1 MWSKDASLADLYSNA
16 PDIPTFAE
24 VGGNIFMVNHFEY
37 PQPAAAYLSTITAN
51 DNGDL
56 SVINTAH
63 VPDNSSRVQGLWFL
77 CRGEKT
83 PWGTHLGAE
92 EYPPDCREYEQLL
105 LPCQQDVELCGYA
118 NTSSGSGL
126 QEFARYYGLYTG
138 AEKAG
143 QGAMAFGANA
153 TNLARF
159 KELFSCYNYGASP
172 EVGITSPDGSTNV
185 IKWRTLGRIS
195 HETAVVMPDNRT
207 IYSSDDGS
215 SGVLLKFVADRPAEL
230 SSGSL
235 FGGMFKNKQGKRD
248 EFDIEWVLLG
258 KGSQAE
264 LEAIALNPST
274 RFSSMFEAVNV
285 TSDGTCPEG
294 FYPANTPFSSFKQKV
309 KGKSI
314 YVECMKVKPG
324 METAAA
330 FLETRRV
337 AAIKGATTEWEK
349 LEGITYDPH
358 RNRLYIALTSVDK
371 GMLEAN
377 AYDGLGP
384 DHLRFNPNPCGI
396 VMALELDSAF
406 SATQGTVIVAGNNKT
421 NTDKANKCD
430 VNAIAGPDNLFYA
443 NHNLFIA
450 EDTSRHANNFLW
462 AYNLKTGT
470 LSRILST
477 PVGAEVTGQ
486 RLSFAAGRAYLTW
499 AIQHPMETEEGQEP
513 ADKDQEMAM
522 RGYVGYLGPLPLEAV
537 APDAALNFAG
547 HALSVPSGSAQEQVL
562 GASKVCAA

>member
-56 SVINTAH
+56 SVVNTAH

-105 LPCQQDVELCGYA
+105 LPCQQDIELCGFA
-118 NTSSGSGL
+118 STSSGSGL
-126 QEFARYYGLYTG
+126 QEFARYYGFYTG

-143 QGAMAFGANA
+143 QGAMAFGVNA

-248 EFDIEWVLLG
+248 KFDIEWVLLG

-264 LEAIALNPST
+264 LEAIALDP
-274 RFSSMFEAVNV
+274 
-285 TSDGTCPEG
+285 PL
-294 FYPANTPFSSFKQKV
+294 KV

-314 YVECMKVKPG
+314 YVECLKVKPG

-384 DHLRFNPNPCGI
+384 DHLRFSPNPCGI

-406 SATQGTVIVAGNNKT
+406 SATQASVLVAGNNAT

-430 VNAIAGPDNLFYA
+430 LNAIAGPDNLFYA

-477 PVGAEVTGQ
+477 PVGGEVTGQ

-537 APDAALNFAG
+537 ALDAALDFAG
-547 HALSVPSGSAQEQVL
+547 HALSVPSGNAQEQVL